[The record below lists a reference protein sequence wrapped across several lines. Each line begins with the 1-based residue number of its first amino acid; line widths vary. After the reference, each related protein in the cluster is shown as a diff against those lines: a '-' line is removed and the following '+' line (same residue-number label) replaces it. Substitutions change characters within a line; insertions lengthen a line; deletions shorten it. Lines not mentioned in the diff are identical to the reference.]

1 MEATRLS
8 SPPPEGRPLR
18 GPPFPNLDDPEGDA
32 LPPGIRVTDAHVH
45 LFPPRTF
52 RAIWRWF
59 ETHAWRVRY
68 QLEAP
73 DVLEFLLSRGVERVV
88 GLCYGHLP
96 GMSRDLNLAM
106 ADWARGEP
114 ALVPL
119 GTVLPG
125 EPGAVE
131 VVREALGPLGLRG
144 LKLHAHVQG
153 VAPDD
158 PRLDPIYVEAVA
170 ARVPVVF
177 HAGRAPMC
185 AGYRCDPD
193 LICGPDR
200 VQNVLQRHP
209 ELRFV
214 VPHLGADHYEGFE
227 ALLDRFE
234 HLYLDTTMAIGSYL
248 KPEPDLGILARRSER
263 LLYGTDFPNLPFA
276 WDRELRV
283 ILDADLEPAAQE
295 AILSGTAAKLF
306 GIA

>member
-1 MEATRLS
+1 MS
-8 SPPPEGRPLR
+8 SPP
-18 GPPFPNLDDPEGDA
+18 FPSLCDPEGA
-32 LPPGIRVTDAHVH
+32 AVPSGVRVVDAHVH

-52 RAIWRWF
+52 RSIWRWF

-68 QLEAP
+68 PLQAP
-73 DVLEFLLSRGVERVV
+73 EVMEFLLSRGVERLV
-88 GLCYGHLP
+88 GLCYGHVP
-96 GMSRDLNLAM
+96 GMSQDLNRAM

-114 ALVPL
+114 ALIPL

-158 PRLDPIYVEAVA
+158 PALDPIYAEASA
-170 ARVPVVF
+170 AGAPVVF
-177 HAGRAPMC
+177 HAGRAPAC

-193 LICGPDR
+193 VLCGPER
-200 VQNVLQRHP
+200 VGPVLERHP

-227 ALLDRFE
+227 ALLDRHE
-234 HLYLDTTMAIGSYL
+234 HLYLDTTMAIGGYL
-248 KPEPDLGILARRSER
+248 EPSPDLGILSRRSER

-283 ILDADLEPAAQE
+283 ILE
-295 AILSGTAAKLF
+295 AGLDPSTQDRILRGTAEELF
-306 GIA
+306 GVA